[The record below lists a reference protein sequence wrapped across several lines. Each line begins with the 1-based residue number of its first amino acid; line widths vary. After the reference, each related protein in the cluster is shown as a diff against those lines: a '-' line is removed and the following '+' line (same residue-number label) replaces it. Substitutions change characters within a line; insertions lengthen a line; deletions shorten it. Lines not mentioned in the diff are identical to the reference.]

1 MKMKILITGSSN
13 GIGFQIAKDL
23 LKEGH
28 DLALHYNSNNS
39 KIKELVSENKDRS
52 FMVQA
57 DLSKERGAFDLF
69 EQIYKK
75 MGFPDTIIN
84 NAGIAESAPIN
95 LENKLWIN
103 NFDKTISVNLK
114 SPSVLSKLFIEKKRK
129 EKITKNFRIINI
141 ASRAAFRGEVEDF
154 ISYACSKG
162 GLISLTKTIARSFGK
177 KDNIFAFSVAP
188 GFVNTEMAQSF
199 IKENGEDFVK
209 KGIQLNRLTEP
220 KDISPVISLICT
232 GKMDHSTGSTIDINA
247 GSYLR

>member
-69 EQIYKK
+69 EKIYKK

-129 EKITKNFRIINI
+129 EKITKKFRIINI

-247 GSYLR
+247 GIYLR

>member
-57 DLSKERGAFDLF
+57 DLSKESGAFDLF
-69 EQIYKK
+69 EKIYKK

>member
-28 DLALHYNSNNS
+28 NLALHYNSNNS

-69 EQIYKK
+69 EKIYKK

-129 EKITKNFRIINI
+129 EKITKKFRIINI

>member
-69 EQIYKK
+69 EKTYKK

-129 EKITKNFRIINI
+129 EKITKKFRIINI

-220 KDISPVISLICT
+220 KDISPVVSLICT

>member
-1 MKMKILITGSSN
+1 MKILITGSSN

-69 EQIYKK
+69 EKIYKK

-95 LENKLWIN
+95 LANKLWIN

-129 EKITKNFRIINI
+129 EKITKKFRIINI

-220 KDISPVISLICT
+220 KDISPVVSLICT

>member
-69 EQIYKK
+69 EKIYKK

-95 LENKLWIN
+95 LANKLWIN

-129 EKITKNFRIINI
+129 EKITKKFRIINI